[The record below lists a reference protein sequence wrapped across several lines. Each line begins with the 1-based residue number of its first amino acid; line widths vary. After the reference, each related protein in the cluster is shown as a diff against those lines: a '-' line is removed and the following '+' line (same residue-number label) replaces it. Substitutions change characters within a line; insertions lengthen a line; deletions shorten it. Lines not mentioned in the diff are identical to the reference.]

1 MSEDDLEIQEK
12 LERYKAKT
20 FTARPAVSVPIPSS
34 PSVPDKINNLK
45 QKEDALND
53 AGVTRSKYMK
63 HIAESLVATKWVEQP
78 DAQGNMTMQEVP
90 DVARR
95 NWATEMTAKLKGD
108 MVEHKI
114 IENSQTSILLI
125 RSSGDKVGVA
135 RRQVTDV

>member
-12 LERYKAKT
+12 LERYKTKT
-20 FTARPAVSVPIPSS
+20 FAPRPAVSVPVPSI
-34 PSVPDKINNLK
+34 PDKINNLK
-45 QKEDALND
+45 QKEDALNE

-63 HIAESLVATKWVEQP
+63 HIAESLTATKWVEQP
-78 DAQGNMTMQEVP
+78 DAQGNMSMQEVP

-108 MVEHKI
+108 MVEHKVV
-114 IENSQTSILLI
+114 ENNQTSILLI

-135 RRQVTDV
+135 RRAIDV